1 MITCSCV
8 ILIPHDS
15 ASFHKLRTSASSA
28 PTGLAENSTS
38 RVKPYFALLA
48 NGCTGI
54 STYELPV
61 INNWSSTQPLSLLN
75 EKLYNCAFTGLSSWS

>member
-1 MITCSCV
+1 MALTFSFSVKYNSHLFPDLLCIMTCSCV

-38 RVKPYFALLA
+38 RVNPYFALFA

-61 INNWSSTQPLSLLN
+61 INN
-75 EKLYNCAFTGLSSWS
+75 